1 MIAGII
7 SIILITLSLA
17 LINDVSLVFVFVVS
31 FFYILIYSLALK
43 KEDKNKKFVVRVD
56 NKNIKK
62 DFFLSE
68 KDKSVFNQNTFP
80 MIIIDSSYTITQS
93 NVAFNSYIGKDAN
106 GMNLSLC
113 LRSNEL
119 NTALSD
125 ALVNN
130 KKGDIDFIIYD
141 QVHKYMQAQVFPLSI
156 KKDKYALVL
165 MIDNTSQKMAE
176 KVKSD
181 FVSVSYTHLTLPT
194 MLPV

>member
-17 LINDVSLVFVFVVS
+17 LLNDVSLVFVFVVS
-31 FFYILIYSLALK
+31 FFYILIYSLALQ
-43 KEDKNKKFVVRVD
+43 KEDRNKKFVVRVN

-68 KDKSVFNQNTFP
+68 KDKSIFNQNSFP

-113 LRSNEL
+113 LRSDEL

-125 ALVNN
+125 ALVKTN
-130 KKGDIDFIIYD
+130 KGDIDFIIYD
-141 QVHKYMQAQVFPLSI
+141 KVHKYIQAHIFTHVHQQ
-156 KKDKYALVL
+156 DK
-165 MIDNTSQKMAE
+165 
-176 KVKSD
+176 
-181 FVSVSYTHLTLPT
+181 
-194 MLPV
+194 